1 MCSSRSSVRVA
12 VPPSLLRRCSAL
24 PHTVALH
31 IVALLIAEVVVAPI
45 LIGSLR
51 PSSHRSSFVVALRLA
66 RRRLCPTAH
75 RCPVAPLRRTVLD
88 GTAIPRRYDSTTPI
102 TLISFRFA
110 TFVFWQK
117 ICHAIDHPRR
127 NLEPILEA
135 TLESYPIGA
144 ILEAYVH
151 VIKWSSDHMFN

>member
-1 MCSSRSSVRVA
+1 MCVLLTFLRSSCSPALVA
-12 VPPSLLRRCSAL
+12 PPLFRSSSHRRPSRCRPPRRCSCYRSH
-24 PHTVALH
+24 PHRFTLG
-31 IVALLIAEVVVAPI
+31 L
-45 LIGSLR
+45 
-51 PSSHRSSFVVALRLA
+51 SSHRSSFVVALA

-75 RCPVAPLRRTVLD
+75 GCPVAPLRRSSRWHCHTSID
-88 GTAIPRRYDSTTPI
+88 DM
-102 TLISFRFA
+102 TLLLPSLFSFRFA

-117 ICHAIDHPRR
+117 IRHGIDHPRR